1 MARQKLNYTQGDA
14 EPKKK
19 GNQKR
24 SQLATGQSTGDVS
37 QVDLS
42 FKTPQIQNFKWYGQT
57 YSTPTEPKLVPTLD
71 LPSVEGFYDDTKKAK
86 SNEFGAWLDSFK
98 TVKGELDQLPGAYT
112 DARIKEQGVLNLE
125 AAKIL
130 DTYQTGYDGQ
140 EINPSDKLQ
149 ATINQLKKI
158 VEQPI
163 EAEGEQKITL
173 EKTQEIED
181 AKKILQEIESNR
193 RLRNTITSLSNERQ
207 VLDNLTQWD
216 TYKLNETV
224 DAIDE
229 NTGQPIQA
237 RNQKGELEFESD
249 GVTPIYEQVSLAE
262 LDPSDARY
270 KKAYNEFI
278 YKNTKLGIFEHNNL
292 QPQILQHRMN
302 DRSSQLKN
310 YLEKTTQLGQA
321 EIVSNINLLEKPNQT
336 ASQLNESIGKI
347 IANIRKLNLSKESEA
362 KMYTLIWENLARN
375 PLYNNLDADSLYE
388 EFSNLVLGTE
398 DFPGIA
404 IGPHN
409 SRYETI
415 DGVTRINPKQAWIN
429 SLGGTSYL
437 RNQVEQIVNDR
448 DNLNRANKTSQQTE
462 FSTNLT
468 KGMEDLT
475 IEVDGKEVNIKDAL
489 TEYNSEGTP
498 GVVQADANVRFAYKK
513 ARDLIETNYKNELE
527 KINNNANLSPSDKI
541 AQRKLL
547 DKARKDALV
556 NLAYGLTGT
565 EFANDVKQLEEELYD
580 CIGTG
585 TKSSKQCRI
594 FMANY
599 ANMNGIYGQTLVNNY
614 ERTKGM
620 ITKYNDI
627 VKGETK
633 DAIDAVS
640 AKLKKAFDDA
650 VYDKNPSAKQN
661 GYNEWGMNQHAINSY
676 LTETYSDL
684 VNASKDGIV
693 TETDLMEKVELD
705 IQNGTFA
712 EIMKEDYNIDVDNSL
727 GKNFFYPS
735 DTNEL
740 GFVENEY
747 GPVNGS
753 NKNLIAKLDKIDA
766 NQIMP
771 GMDNYE
777 FVNHLNAPNP
787 YLLNSKGSIQFV
799 KNILFSGET
808 TYSDINFI
816 RAINDTESEIY
827 KELVEEKGEAKA
839 KKEIKNLTKRFNN
852 SFKKSQKGLEVL
864 FEIGQLSDK
873 YNSRFGDLINDQ
885 VRGSIFTN
893 SEYSEAVTRHDTN
906 PPTFSINWNHPSIPK
921 ELQKWGEIQ
930 PFLETLNGLE
940 TYAEV
945 LDKIEAWQL
954 SGVLGD

>member
-71 LPSVEGFYDDTKKAK
+71 LPSVEGFYEDTRKAK
-86 SNEFGAWLDSFK
+86 QNEFSAFIDGMK
-98 TVKGELDQLPGAYT
+98 TLKGELEQLPGAYT
-112 DARIKEQGVLNLE
+112 EARIKEQGVLNLE

-130 DTYQTGYDGQ
+130 DTFQTGNDGQ
-140 EINPSDKLQ
+140 EINPADKLQ
-149 ATINQLKKI
+149 ATINQLNKI
-158 VEQPI
+158 IEQPLV
-163 EAEGEQKITL
+163 AEGEEGFSL
-173 EKTQEIED
+173 EKSQEIEN
-181 AKKILQEIESNR
+181 AKKVLQEIESNR
-193 RLRNTITSLSNERQ
+193 RLRNTITSLANERQ

-216 TYKLNETV
+216 TYKIKETV

-229 NTGQPIQA
+229 TTGQPIQA
-237 RNQKGELEFESD
+237 RNNQGELEFESD

-347 IANIRKLNLSKESEA
+347 IANIRKLNLSKDSEA

-375 PLYNNLDADSLYE
+375 PLYKNLDADSLYE

-398 DFPGIA
+398 DYPGIA

-409 SRYETI
+409 SRYETVE
-415 DGVTRINPKQAWIN
+415 GVTRINPKQAWIN

-437 RNQVEQIVNDR
+437 RNQIEQIVNDR
-448 DNLNRANKTSQQTE
+448 DNLDRADKTSQKTE
-462 FSTNLT
+462 YSTKLV
-468 KGMEDLT
+468 KGLDELK
-475 IEVDGKEVNIKDAL
+475 IEVDGEEVNIKDAL
-489 TEYNSEGTP
+489 TIYDSEGTP
-498 GVVQADANVRFAYKK
+498 GVVQANANVRLAYKK
-513 ARDLIETNYKNELE
+513 ARNLIEENYKTLSAEIQNSSLSPSE
-527 KINNNANLSPSDKI
+527 KIN
-541 AQRKLL
+541 QQKLL
-547 DKARKDALV
+547 DEQRELALV

-565 EFANDVKQLEEELYD
+565 EFANDVKQLETELNS
-580 CIGTG
+580 CIRSGKKNT
-585 TKSSKQCRI
+585 KQCRI
-594 FMANY
+594 FMSNY
-599 ANMNGIYGQTLVNNY
+599 ANMNGIYGETLVNNY
-614 ERTKGM
+614 DRTKTM
-620 ITKYNDI
+620 ITKYNQMVTGE
-627 VKGETK
+627 VKSS
-633 DAIDAVS
+633 IDAVNDEL
-640 AKLKKAFDDA
+640 KLRFDKAVSD
-650 VYDKNPSAKQN
+650 YNPALTKD
-661 GYNEWGMNQHAINSY
+661 GYAEWGTHEFALDSY
-676 LTETYSDL
+676 LTEIYSDM
-684 VNASKDGIV
+684 VSASKDGKV
-693 TETDLMEKVELD
+693 TRDELLDKVDQD

-712 EIMKEDYNIDVDNSL
+712 KKMKEYGVDVDNSL

-735 DTNEL
+735 ETNEL
-740 GFVENEY
+740 GFTEEY

-753 NKNLIAKLDKIDA
+753 NKNLVGKLNKI
-766 NQIMP
+766 NVNEIMP
-771 GMDNYE
+771 GTDNYE
-777 FVNHLNAPNP
+777 FVNHLDSPNP

-808 TYSDINFI
+808 TYDDINLY
-816 RAINDTESEIY
+816 RQLLDPESEAY
-827 KELVEEKGEAKA
+827 KDLLASKGEGEL
-839 KKEIKNLTKRFNN
+839 KKEIKNLTKKFNK
-852 SFKKSQKGLEVL
+852 SFKNSQKGLEVL
-864 FEIGQLSDK
+864 FEIGQLSNV
-873 YNSRFGDLINDQ
+873 YNDRFGDLINDQ
-885 VRGSIFTN
+885 VRGSILTN

-906 PPTFSINWNHPSIPK
+906 PPTFSIDWTHSSIPK
-921 ELQKWGEIQ
+921 ELRNWGEIQ

-954 SGVLGD
+954 SGVLGI

>member
-24 SQLATGQSTGDVS
+24 GQLATGQSTGDVS

-86 SNEFGAWLDSFK
+86 SNEFSAFIDGMK
-98 TVKGELDQLPGAYT
+98 TLKGELEQLPGAYT
-112 DARIKEQGVLNLE
+112 EARVKEQSVLNLE

-158 VEQPI
+158 TEQPL
-163 EAEGEQKITL
+163 EAEGEESFSL
-173 EKTQEIED
+173 EKTEEIEN

-193 RLRNTITSLSNERQ
+193 RLRNTITSLANERQ

-216 TYKLNETV
+216 TYKLKETV

-237 RNQKGELEFESD
+237 RNNQGELQFESD

-270 KKAYNEFI
+270 KQAYNEFI
-278 YKNTKLGIFEHNNL
+278 YKNSKLGIFEHNNL

-321 EIVSNINLLEKPNQT
+321 EIVSTINLLEKPNQT

-347 IANIRKLNLSKESEA
+347 IANVRKLGLSKESEA

-375 PLYNNLDADSLYE
+375 PLYKNLDADSLYE
-388 EFSNLVLGTE
+388 EFSSLVLGTE

-409 SRYETI
+409 SRYETV

-437 RNQVEQIVNDR
+437 RNQIEQIVNDR
-448 DNLNRANKTSQQTE
+448 DNLNRADKTSKETE
-462 FSTNLT
+462 FSTSLV
-468 KGMEDLT
+468 KGMEDLK
-475 IEVDGKEVNIKDAL
+475 IEVDGEEVSIKDAL
-489 TEYNSEGTP
+489 TIYNSEGTP
-498 GVVQADANVRFAYKK
+498 GVVQADANVRLAYKK
-513 ARDLIETNYKNELE
+513 ARNLIEENYKTLSAEIQNSSLSPGE
-527 KINNNANLSPSDKI
+527 KINQQNI
-541 AQRKLL
+541 L
-547 DKARKDALV
+547 DKQRELALV

-565 EFANDVKQLEEELYD
+565 EFANDVKQLETELNQ
-580 CIGTG
+580 CIRSGKKNT
-585 TKSSKQCRI
+585 KQCRI

-599 ANMNGIYGQTLVNNY
+599 SNMNGIYGETLVMNY
-614 ERTKGM
+614 DRTKGM
-620 ITKYNDI
+620 ITKYNDL
-627 VKGETK
+627 VKGEVASSIDAVTDELKFSFDKAVYDSNPALTK
-633 DAIDAVS
+633 DGYAEWGTYEDAID
-640 AKLKKAFDDA
+640 D
-650 VYDKNPSAKQN
+650 
-661 GYNEWGMNQHAINSY
+661 Y
-676 LTETYSDL
+676 LTEIYSDM
-684 VNASKDGIV
+684 VSASKDGKV
-693 TETDLMEKVELD
+693 TKDELMDKVNAD

-712 EIMKEDYNIDVDNSL
+712 KKMIELGVDVDNSL

-740 GFVENEY
+740 GFVEEY
-747 GPVNGS
+747 GPANGS
-753 NKNLIAKLDKIDA
+753 NKNLIAKLDKI
-766 NQIMP
+766 NVNEIFP
-771 GMDNYE
+771 GTDNYE
-777 FVNHLNAPNP
+777 FVNHLDSPNP

-808 TYSDINFI
+808 TYDDINLY
-816 RAINDTESEIY
+816 RQLLDPESEAY
-827 KELVEEKGEAKA
+827 KELLEEKGEQNL
-839 KKEIKNLTKRFNN
+839 KKEIKNLTKKFNN

-864 FEIGQLSDK
+864 FEIGQLSTA
-873 YNSRFGDLINDQ
+873 YNGRFGDLINDQ
-885 VRGSIFTN
+885 VRGSILTD
-893 SEYSEAVTRHDTN
+893 SQYSEAVTRHDTN
-906 PPTFSINWNHPSIPK
+906 PPTFSIDWTHSSIPK
-921 ELQKWGEIQ
+921 ELQNWGEIQ

-954 SGVLGD
+954 SGVLGI

>member
-71 LPSVEGFYDDTKKAK
+71 LPSVEGFYEDTRKAK
-86 SNEFGAWLDSFK
+86 QNEFSAFIDGMK
-98 TVKGELDQLPGAYT
+98 TLKGELEQLPGTYT
-112 DARIKEQGVLNLE
+112 DARVKQQSVLNLE

-158 VEQPI
+158 TEQPLI
-163 EAEGEQKITL
+163 AEGEEGFSL
-173 EKTQEIED
+173 EKTQEIEN

-193 RLRNTITSLSNERQ
+193 RLRNTITSLANERQ

-229 NTGQPIQA
+229 TTGQPIQA
-237 RNQKGELEFESD
+237 RNNQGDLQFEND

-270 KKAYNEFI
+270 KKAYSEFI

-302 DRSSQLKN
+302 DRASQLKN

-321 EIVSNINLLEKPNQT
+321 EIVSNINLLENPNQT
-336 ASQLNESIGKI
+336 ASQLNEQIGKI
-347 IANIRKLNLSKESEA
+347 IANIRKLNLSKDSEA
-362 KMYTLIWENLARN
+362 KMYTLIWQNLARN
-375 PLYNNLDADSLYE
+375 PLYKNLDADSLYE
-388 EFSNLVLGTE
+388 EFSSLVLGTE

-409 SRYETI
+409 SRYETNN
-415 DGVTRINPKQAWIN
+415 GVTRINPKQAWIN

-437 RNQVEQIVNDR
+437 RNQIEQIVNDR
-448 DNLNRANKTSQQTE
+448 DNLNRADKTSKETE
-462 FSTNLT
+462 FSTNLV
-468 KGMEDLT
+468 KGIDELT

-489 TEYNSEGTP
+489 TIYNSEGTP
-498 GVVQADANVRFAYKK
+498 GVVQADANVRLAYKK
-513 ARDLIETNYKNELE
+513 AKNLIEENYKSLSSEIQNSSLSPGE
-527 KINNNANLSPSDKI
+527 KINQQKLLDE
-541 AQRKLL
+541 QRKL
-547 DKARKDALV
+547 ALV

-565 EFANDVKQLEEELYD
+565 EFANDVKILETELNS
-580 CIGTG
+580 CIRTG
-585 TKSSKQCRI
+585 KKNSKQCRI

-599 ANMNGIYGQTLVNNY
+599 TNMNGIYGETLVNNY
-614 ERTKGM
+614 DRTKTM
-620 ITKYNDI
+620 ITKYNDL
-627 VKGETK
+627 VRG
-633 DAIDAVS
+633 DVASSIDAVTDDL
-640 AKLKKAFDDA
+640 KLAFDKA
-650 VYDKNPSAKQN
+650 VYDSNPALTKD
-661 GYNEWGMNQHAINSY
+661 GYAEWGTYEFALDSY
-676 LTETYSDL
+676 LTEIYSDM
-684 VNASKDGIV
+684 VSAAKDGKV
-693 TETDLMEKVELD
+693 TKDELMDKVKAD

-712 EIMKEDYNIDVDNSL
+712 AKMKELGIDVDNSL

-740 GFVENEY
+740 GFNEEY

-753 NKNLIAKLDKIDA
+753 NKNLIATLDKI
-766 NQIMP
+766 NVNEIFP
-771 GMDNYE
+771 GTDNYE
-777 FVNHLNAPNP
+777 FVNHLDSPNP
-787 YLLNSKGSIQFV
+787 YLLHSKGSIQFV

-808 TYSDINFI
+808 TYDDINLY
-816 RAINDTESEIY
+816 RQLLDPESEAY
-827 KELVEEKGEAKA
+827 KELLTEKGEQNL
-839 KKEIKNLTKRFNN
+839 KKEINKLTKNFNR

-864 FEIGQLSDK
+864 FEIGQLSTK
-873 YNSRFGDLINDQ
+873 YNNRFGDLVNDQ
-885 VRGSIFTN
+885 VRGSILTN
-893 SEYSEAVTRHDTN
+893 SEYSGAVTRHDTN
-906 PPTFSINWNHPSIPK
+906 PPTFSIDWTHSSIPK
-921 ELQKWGEIQ
+921 ELQNWEEIQ

-954 SGVLGD
+954 SGVLGI